1 MLSRQVLTGPLV
13 AFLLLVAGLLV
24 APSARG
30 LLPSTL
36 RENVQLLADG
46 DLEHEERRRCLQRI
60 LDAALAEDR
69 LFGAMA
75 AAGLED
81 RQAFDR
87 LAEQG
92 LPPGLGRIAEAGGAE
107 LRALLGLGDPVLAGL
122 LDAALLE
129 AGGELPAA
137 SRRYEQLELS
147 SRLFHND
154 LVQELAVAGQRRLR

>member
-1 MLSRQVLTGPLV
+1 
-13 AFLLLVAGLLV
+13 VAGLLV

-60 LDAALAEDR
+60 LDAALDSALAEDR